1 MKLARSLLLLATVV
15 ITGTIIKNKIVEDNK
30 PDSSDLEEE
39 HIIQLTDEDMSEI
52 VAQHEPE
59 LIKIDTPLFN
69 FREIAKHMAILEG
82 ELLQNK
88 CKKCVQKRLLIIEGL
103 SEEIE
108 QLDQDKEFTFF
119 SEQLPI
125 SIREIS
131 EDYRNNIDK
140 GLLAYKIKNLR
151 EEIMGISFNEF

>member
-1 MKLARSLLLLATVV
+1 MKLAKSLLLLATVV
-15 ITGTIIKNKIVEDNK
+15 ITGTVIKNKIVNDNK
-30 PDSSDLEEE
+30 AILNEEPV
-39 HIIQLTDEDMSEI
+39 IQLTDIDMPEI
-52 VAQHEPE
+52 IAQYEPE

-69 FREIAKHMAILEG
+69 FREISKHMAILEG
-82 ELLQNK
+82 ELIQNK

-103 SEEIE
+103 AEEIE

-125 SIREIS
+125 SIREIT

-140 GLLAYKIKNLR
+140 GLLSYKIKNLR